1 MIITDVEKYSVQMT
15 NNESMNAINDH
26 FTPRKEMEKEKKQ
39 HSRHQHGYHHLLMN
53 FILMPEFFSFIK

>member
-26 FTPRKEMEKEKKQ
+26 FTPRKEKEKNNTAATNMAIII
-39 HSRHQHGYHHLLMN
+39 Y
-53 FILMPEFFSFIK
+53 